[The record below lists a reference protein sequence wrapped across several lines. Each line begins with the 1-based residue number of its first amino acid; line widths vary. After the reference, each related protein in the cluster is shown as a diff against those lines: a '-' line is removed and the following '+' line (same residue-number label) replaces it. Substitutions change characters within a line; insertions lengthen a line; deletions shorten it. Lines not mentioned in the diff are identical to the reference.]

1 MDLPL
6 LIQVASCRRDGA
18 VRDISLLLESRGFRF
33 RVAQGLDGCWEILV
47 EEGDA
52 ARAQAEIAAYR
63 EENARWTTRL
73 APDPARP
80 GAWMGSA
87 WYVLVLLGFFAF
99 QGDPSGAWRA
109 GISDAG
115 KILSGEVWLAF
126 TALFLHADLLH
137 LVGNLVFGA
146 VFGLLVA
153 AEVGSGPAWLAILL
167 AGGLGN
173 GINAVVQGAEH
184 RSLGASTGVF
194 AAVGLL
200 SVLEWVRRR
209 GEGGWRR
216 LAPPVLGLVLL
227 GLYGM
232 GGERTDVGAHVFG
245 FLAGALLGLPLAALR
260 GWLVARRAELCGW
273 AAGVVVFVCA
283 WLAWG

>member
-18 VRDISLLLESRGFRF
+18 LRDISLLLESRGFRF
-33 RVAQGLDGCWEILV
+33 RVAQGLDGRWEVLV

-52 ARAQAEIAAYR
+52 ARARAEIAAYR
-63 EENARWTTRL
+63 DENARWTRRL
-73 APDPARP
+73 APAAARP
-80 GAWMGSA
+80 GAWLGSA
-87 WYVLVLLGFFAF
+87 WYALVLLGFFAF
-99 QGDPSGAWRA
+99 QTDPSGAWRA
-109 GISDAG
+109 GISDG
-115 KILSGEVWLAF
+115 GRILGGEVWLTV

-137 LVGNLVFGA
+137 LSGNLVFGA

-153 AEVGSGPAWLAILL
+153 AEIGSGPAWLGILL

-173 GINAVVQGAEH
+173 GVNALVQGAEH

-200 SVLEWVRRR
+200 SILEWVRRR

-216 LAPPVLGLVLL
+216 LAPPVLGAVLL

-232 GGERTDVGAHVFG
+232 GGERTDVGAHIFG
-245 FLAGALLGLPLAALR
+245 FLAGALVGLPLALLR
-260 GWLVARRAELCGW
+260 SWLVGRRAEVCGW
-273 AAGVVVFVCA
+273 IAGLLAFICA